1 MKDTTYEQYDEI
13 DTVFGG
19 PENPFTKTTIVF
31 GYRGDWNSR
40 ILRRNNSGQ
49 YVNQYVIGL
58 PYDVRIKENRIYRRL
73 ISTTTGVAEIFP
85 G

>member
-1 MKDTTYEQYDEI
+1 M
-13 DTVFGG
+13 FGG

-58 PYDVRIKENRIYRRL
+58 PYDVRTKENRIYRSL
-73 ISTTTGVAEIFP
+73 ISTTSAVAEIFP